1 MDSTFPKKCFNLLS
15 LNARSL
21 ASCFD
26 DLNNLIEKSKTPFSV
41 ISLQEVWSTA
51 KCFKLQGFH
60 PLQSMTR
67 DKGGPINSNCGGG
80 VGIFVSTSFDFEP
93 LPILDTFIRGVYE
106 SIWCIVTDKSDRDG
120 QPYLIGS
127 IYRPNTPPRCNLPLA
142 LTTHNEILFK
152 ISGDRRLSKCKIII
166 TSDFNLDLDLFLT
179 SNQVNEYVTSQA
191 TFGFSSVVS
200 LSAHPT
206 NSSNKV
212 IDHIFTSIPKTS
224 IMSGVL
230 TEHLSDHLPLIF
242 SDLSSTTSS
251 KIPPPPTRDLSKA
264 NIKCYISLLNTIQFN
279 IDESKVE
286 ESFNSFFSLI
296 TEAAELSFPPKT
308 QKIKR
313 NQNPSPW
320 MTKGLLISSKTKKKL
335 FSQKLNKPSSS
346 TREAFSTFNKL
357 FTKCKRFAKRSYF
370 LDCFNN
376 AIENSKKTW
385 SLINEVTGRSKS
397 SSSLPSTFTIPIP
410 SNSPPAIPP
419 TTSSDPLTIANGF
432 NKFFSTIGPDL
443 ADKIDQS
450 KFPGN
455 HYSSF
460 LGPKPDEDFKLFPV
474 SLEQLFLLV
483 KGLKNKNSSGAD
495 LLSNKLLKQAIYPL
509 ASPLKK
515 LIDLSFKTGYVPSQM
530 TIAKVIPIHK
540 EGEKSS
546 FNNYRPIAIIS
557 TIGKLIEKVVHH
569 QLYNFLESQD
579 ILTPSQFGFR
589 THHGV
594 EHPLLLFAD
603 RVKRSFDK
611 KLSNV
616 SVFLDLKKAFDTVNF
631 TILLAKLSHYGING
645 VELKWFK
652 NYLNRKQFVVAGEV
666 ISDIFSMLCG
676 IPQGTVLGPLL
687 FLIFVNDFAFA
698 TTLLSLLFADDC
710 TLQGEGAD
718 IPTLISL
725 VNSQL
730 VVAEKWFSANLLTL
744 NVKKSK
750 YIIFEYSPQASN
762 TPLPPLTIGSNIL
775 DRVGTGLQET
785 SIRFLGVQV
794 DDQLLFKDHIALL
807 KKKLSSGIFALACAK
822 HNAPLTVRKCIYYS
836 LFESYLRFGLL
847 LFGCAGEKEM
857 REIEI
862 LQKKAIRH
870 VAGAFY
876 LAHTDPLFQ
885 SLGILKIADLITLE
899 RAVLVHKYRH
909 NKLPPAFSF
918 NFLTLINPQE
928 MTRREDPECYAPP
941 PICHPST
948 SRSATSKLIFSW
960 NSIPHSTKLIG
971 CYKAFKADLTSSF
984 LLTYSEVCSKL
995 KCRACGY

>member
-1 MDSTFPKKCFNLLS
+1 
-15 LNARSL
+15 
-21 ASCFD
+21 
-26 DLNNLIEKSKTPFSV
+26 
-41 ISLQEVWSTA
+41 
-51 KCFKLQGFH
+51 
-60 PLQSMTR
+60 
-67 DKGGPINSNCGGG
+67 
-80 VGIFVSTSFDFEP
+80 
-93 LPILDTFIRGVYE
+93 
-106 SIWCIVTDKSDRDG
+106 
-120 QPYLIGS
+120 
-127 IYRPNTPPRCNLPLA
+127 
-142 LTTHNEILFK
+142 
-152 ISGDRRLSKCKIII
+152 
-166 TSDFNLDLDLFLT
+166 
-179 SNQVNEYVTSQA
+179 
-191 TFGFSSVVS
+191 
-200 LSAHPT
+200 
-206 NSSNKV
+206 
-212 IDHIFTSIPKTS
+212 
-224 IMSGVL
+224 
-230 TEHLSDHLPLIF
+230 
-242 SDLSSTTSS
+242 
-251 KIPPPPTRDLSKA
+251 
-264 NIKCYISLLNTIQFN
+264 
-279 IDESKVE
+279 
-286 ESFNSFFSLI
+286 
-296 TEAAELSFPPKT
+296 
-308 QKIKR
+308 
-313 NQNPSPW
+313 
-320 MTKGLLISSKTKKKL
+320 
-335 FSQKLNKPSSS
+335 
-346 TREAFSTFNKL
+346 
-357 FTKCKRFAKRSYF
+357 
-370 LDCFNN
+370 
-376 AIENSKKTW
+376 
-385 SLINEVTGRSKS
+385 
-397 SSSLPSTFTIPIP
+397 
-410 SNSPPAIPP
+410 
-419 TTSSDPLTIANGF
+419 
-432 NKFFSTIGPDL
+432 
-443 ADKIDQS
+443 
-450 KFPGN
+450 
-455 HYSSF
+455 
-460 LGPKPDEDFKLFPV
+460 
-474 SLEQLFLLV
+474 
-483 KGLKNKNSSGAD
+483 
-495 LLSNKLLKQAIYPL
+495 
-509 ASPLKK
+509 
-515 LIDLSFKTGYVPSQM
+515 
-530 TIAKVIPIHK
+530 
-540 EGEKSS
+540 
-546 FNNYRPIAIIS
+546 
-557 TIGKLIEKVVHH
+557 
-569 QLYNFLESQD
+569 
-579 ILTPSQFGFR
+579 
-589 THHGV
+589 
-594 EHPLLLFAD
+594 
-603 RVKRSFDK
+603 
-611 KLSNV
+611 
-616 SVFLDLKKAFDTVNF
+616 
-631 TILLAKLSHYGING
+631 
-645 VELKWFK
+645 
-652 NYLNRKQFVVAGEV
+652 
-666 ISDIFSMLCG
+666 MLCG